1 MVENEEDRG
10 GGEGAIDIKDAWS
23 PCLPCMRKSNL
34 GKCWDSLQRCAV
46 L

>member
-1 MVENEEDRG
+1 MGIYSGWWKMKKIG

-34 GKCWDSLQRCAV
+34 GKC
-46 L
+46 